1 MGSCSQL
8 LCWATP
14 AIASG
19 GRAWTISDRIPAR
32 AKLRS
37 RCTRHTTLR
46 APKRPSSAGR
56 SATERVRARARGS
69 RMSRL
74 EAGCRSTSGSG
85 RILARQAHEL
95 VVGPGVYRARLGLE
109 PHDALPVGRLQPGAR
124 QRDGGV
130 QLQGPAEAVL
140 SAFGLTAQLANRA
153 LLRQEGRVHAD
164 ALEVVLSH
172 ELDDAVR
179 IEAF

>member
-1 MGSCSQL
+1 M
-8 LCWATP
+8 
-14 AIASG
+14 
-19 GRAWTISDRIPAR
+19 RDRIPAR
-32 AKLRS
+32 PRLGAGG
-37 RCTRHTTLR
+37 TRDTTGR
-46 APKRPSSAGR
+46 APKRPASAGR
-56 SATERVRARARGS
+56 SATEGVRAGARGS

-95 VVGPGVYRARLGLE
+95 VVVPGVDRAGLGLE
-109 PHDALPVGRLQPGAR
+109 RDDALPVGRLQPGAR